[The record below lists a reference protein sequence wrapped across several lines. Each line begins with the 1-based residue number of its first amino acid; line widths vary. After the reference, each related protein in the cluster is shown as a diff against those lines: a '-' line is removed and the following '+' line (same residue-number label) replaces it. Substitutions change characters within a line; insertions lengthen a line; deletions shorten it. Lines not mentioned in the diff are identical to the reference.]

1 MAKKRKSSTRCHSNQ
16 HASLMTCRNK
26 VEICSCSDGGDED
39 GLFAVVKLCGF
50 VDRY

>member
-1 MAKKRKSSTRCHSNQ
+1 MAKKRKPSTRCHSNQ

-26 VEICSCSDGGDED
+26 VEICSSCDGGDED
-39 GLFAVVKLCGF
+39 DLLAVVKLCGF